1 MLYKESFS
9 DNELQKN
16 AVEFGFLRDLKIIL
30 NIILNIFKFF
40 LVKLLIESKK
50 NDNYWLY
57 ENV

>member
-50 NDNYWLY
+50 NDNYWFY

>member
-9 DNELQKN
+9 DN

-50 NDNYWLY
+50 NDNY
-57 ENV
+57 

>member
-1 MLYKESFS
+1 MNCRKPDTSKL
-9 DNELQKN
+9 NN

-50 NDNYWLY
+50 NDNYWFY